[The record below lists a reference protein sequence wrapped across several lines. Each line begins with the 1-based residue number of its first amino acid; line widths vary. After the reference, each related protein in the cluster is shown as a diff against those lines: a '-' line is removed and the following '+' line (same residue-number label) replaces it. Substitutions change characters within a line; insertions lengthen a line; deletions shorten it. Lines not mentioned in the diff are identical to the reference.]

1 MKYIWM
7 FFIIFLYL
15 KNDFIWYFLG
25 IQFDFV
31 YICDED
37 VSESLSIESELYILF
52 DSLAVVGFFVTVYSQ

>member
-31 YICDED
+31 NICDED